1 MLILSLMLSPFVV
14 FAIDDEMQGLHEQG
28 EAKFMTVVKDVE
40 VERLIGSEPAFN
52 KCREDS
58 KFKPGD
64 NKQVRDANIN
74 KATGCF
80 KAFLEKKSEA
90 DLKKLASNLKLEE
103 YGLTQSKNVNEIT
116 SYLSGKMHKALTGVS
131 PTDKDFGKQK
141 WEDKKIVDQKVFIE
155 LYKNQLVKNSLFE
168 ISRYCFENLRKIS
181 GPTTSTDFAS
191 YWGDEN
197 ITVKDGP
204 IKGVPVVTMN
214 INDLTDVGDIDGKNI
229 YFDGKLMNVD
239 LKDEKVVYE
248 KLVSG
253 LTSGANK
260 IVPKLYEDFFPF
272 CRAVIA
278 PLCKIYR
285 DSKPATPKPGDP
297 VVQIPTR
304 GASSCLTMTKL
315 ESIRTTLRNTEKVA
329 KQFLEMEDKG
339 TFALKMLK
347 NPKVFGQDA
356 SDASL
361 DELTSVGSADFLK
374 EADNDKLSDLETKC
388 AKNSQDPECEE
399 FLKINDGLD
408 KATSTI
414 ETEMILKRE
423 LETARVKKLNGQ
435 SLKDYLKEN
444 GHFDLLERMALTGTD
459 QLTDAMVEEEIR
471 KFYDAKA
478 AAEIEALKFKVGKR
492 QMNEDE
498 AGKIDKND
506 QIKKNITNSKEERVR
521 LAQVVMFNNI
531 ITSQLNLAKTTGGTT
546 TSIGSNISGW
556 NKETAGLSGVS
567 GVDQSLFAGIQE
579 SADKNGSKTKE
590 SIADVSFLDAI
601 LGTDTRK
608 ED

>member
-1 MLILSLMLSPFVV
+1 MKMLILSLMFCPFVA
-14 FAIDDEMQGLHEQG
+14 FAIDEMQGLHEQG
-28 EAKFMTVVKDVE
+28 EAQFMTVVKDVE

-52 KCREDS
+52 KCRDEN
-58 KFKPGD
+58 KFEKND
-64 NKQVRDANIN
+64 LKKQAKIAA
-74 KATGCF
+74 ATKCF
-80 KAFLEKKSEA
+80 NAYLSSRPEG

-103 YGLTQSKNVNEIT
+103 YGLTQSKNVNEIS

-131 PTDKDFGKQK
+131 PTDKDYGKQK

-168 ISRYCFENLRKIS
+168 ISRYCFENLRKTTQ
-181 GPTTSTDFAS
+181 TTSTDFGS
-191 YWGDEN
+191 YWKIGELA
-197 ITVKDGP
+197 VKDGP
-204 IKGVPVVTMN
+204 IKDVPVVSMN
-214 INDLTDVGDIDGKNI
+214 IADLTDVGDPDGKNI
-229 YFDGKLMNVD
+229 FFDGKMMNVD

-253 LTSGANK
+253 LTSGAEK
-260 IVPKLYEDFFPF
+260 IEPVLYEAFFPF

-278 PLCKIYR
+278 PLCQIYR
-285 DSKPATPKPGDP
+285 DSKPTTPKPGDP
-297 VVQIPTR
+297 VKLTR
-304 GASSCLTMTKL
+304 GASSCLTITKL
-315 ESIRTTLRNTEKVA
+315 ESIRTTLRNTEKVS

-388 AKNSQDPECEE
+388 ATNVQDPECEE

-423 LETARVKKLNGQ
+423 LETARVKNLNDQ

-444 GHFDLLERMALTGTD
+444 GHFDLLERMALTGAD
-459 QLTDAMVEEEIR
+459 HLTDDMVKEEIK

-492 QMNEDE
+492 QMNETE
-498 AGKIDKND
+498 AGKIDKVG
-506 QIKKNITNSKEERVR
+506 QIKENITNSKEERVR

-531 ITSQLNLAKTTGGTT
+531 ITSQLNLSKTTGGK
-546 TSIGSNISGW
+546 TSKIGSNISGW
-556 NKETAGLSGVS
+556 SKETAGLNGVS

-608 ED
+608 EA

>member
-1 MLILSLMLSPFVV
+1 M
-14 FAIDDEMQGLHEQG
+14 
-28 EAKFMTVVKDVE
+28 
-40 VERLIGSEPAFN
+40 
-52 KCREDS
+52 
-58 KFKPGD
+58 
-64 NKQVRDANIN
+64 
-74 KATGCF
+74 
-80 KAFLEKKSEA
+80 
-90 DLKKLASNLKLEE
+90 DLN
-103 YGLTQSKNVNEIT
+103 N
-116 SYLSGKMHKALTGVS
+116 
-131 PTDKDFGKQK
+131 
-141 WEDKKIVDQKVFIE
+141 
-155 LYKNQLVKNSLFE
+155 
-168 ISRYCFENLRKIS
+168 
-181 GPTTSTDFAS
+181 
-191 YWGDEN
+191 
-197 ITVKDGP
+197 
-204 IKGVPVVTMN
+204 
-214 INDLTDVGDIDGKNI
+214 LTDVGDKDGNNI
-229 YFDGKLMNVD
+229 FFKDKMMNVD

-253 LTSGANK
+253 LTSGAEK
-260 IVPKLYEDFFPF
+260 IEPTLYEAFFPF

-285 DSKPATPKPGDP
+285 DSKPTTAKPGDP
-297 VVQIPTR
+297 IVDKPTR
-304 GASSCLTMTKL
+304 GASSCLTITKL
-315 ESIRTTLRNTEKVA
+315 ESIRTTLRNTEKVS

-374 EADNDKLSDLETKC
+374 EADHDKLSDLETKC
-388 AKNSQDPECEE
+388 ATNIQDPECEE

-423 LETARVKKLNGQ
+423 LETAKVKNLNDQ

-444 GHFDLLERMALTGTD
+444 GHFDLLERMALTGD
-459 QLTDAMVEEEIR
+459 DHLTDDMVKEEIK

-478 AAEIEALKFKVGKR
+478 TAEIEALKFKVGKR
-492 QMNEDE
+492 QMNETE
-498 AGKIDKND
+498 AGNIDKVAY
-506 QIKKNITNSKEERVR
+506 IKENIKNSKEERVR

-531 ITSQLNLAKTTGGTT
+531 ITSQLNLAKTTGGK
-546 TSIGSNISGW
+546 TSKIGSNISGW
-556 NKETAGLSGVS
+556 SKETAGLNGVS

-590 SIADVSFLDAI
+590 SISDVSFLDAI
-601 LGTDTRK
+601 LGSDK